1 MNVYF
6 DKDYN
11 LLIMTKEEQIDK
23 TYFVYAD
30 DYMELVRMFGLSII
44 KYKEREIPNLKLNF
58 YKWNVITLKWEE
70 MNLEEKEAFLKI
82 MERKTK
88 EFLTYAQT
96 LHEQTEKLMRKE

>member
-44 KYKEREIPNLKLNF
+44 KYKEREIPNLKPNF

-96 LHEQTEKLMRKE
+96 LNEQTEKLIREE

>member
-1 MNVYF
+1 MNIYF

-11 LLIMTKEEQIDK
+11 LLISTKEEQIEK
-23 TYFVYAD
+23 TYFLYVD
-30 DYMELVRMFGLSII
+30 DYMELVKMFGLSII
-44 KYKEREIPNLKLNF
+44 EYKEREIPNLKPNF
-58 YKWNVITLKWEE
+58 YKWNVITLRWEE

-96 LHEQTEKLMRKE
+96 LYTQTENLMREE

>member
-44 KYKEREIPNLKLNF
+44 KNKEREIPNLKPNF
-58 YKWNVITLKWEE
+58 YKWNVIT
-70 MNLEEKEAFLKI
+70 
-82 MERKTK
+82 
-88 EFLTYAQT
+88 
-96 LHEQTEKLMRKE
+96 